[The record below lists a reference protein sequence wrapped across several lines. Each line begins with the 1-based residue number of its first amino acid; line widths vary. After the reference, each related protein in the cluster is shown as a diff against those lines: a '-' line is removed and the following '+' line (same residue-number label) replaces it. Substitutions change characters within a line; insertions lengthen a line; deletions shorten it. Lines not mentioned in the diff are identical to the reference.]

1 MLKLLLAKYADQQ
14 HAETDGIKKN
24 FKIEKDKLQDMKDS
38 LPEAAYEETLKQLR
52 LNEENLLRGV
62 DLKI

>member
-1 MLKLLLAKYADQQ
+1 
-14 HAETDGIKKN
+14 
-24 FKIEKDKLQDMKDS
+24 MKDS
-38 LPEAAYEETLKQLR
+38 LPEAAYEEALKALR